1 MLNFTPQ
8 YAQLGPMSMGRPPRK
23 SAAEVCRAVAL
34 HPEPVVTAKDIHK
47 ALDMSADGALDRL
60 QKLET
65 QGFVKSKQPGSS
77 ALVFWLTDKGKAE
90 LNDVL

>member
-1 MLNFTPQ
+1 
-8 YAQLGPMSMGRPPRK
+8 
-23 SAAEVCRAVAL
+23 
-34 HPEPVVTAKDIHK
+34 
-47 ALDMSADGALDRL
+47 MSADGALDRL

-90 LNDVL
+90 LNGVL